1 MADAAHLWRAMLRIR
16 RIEETIA
23 DRYAEQQMRCPVHLS
38 IGQEAAAVGVCAA
51 LSAQDY
57 VLSSH
62 RSHGHYLARGGDLR
76 AMLAELYGRVDGC
89 TRGMGGSMHLIDLA
103 AGFLGAVPIVGST
116 IPIAAGAALGAQMRR
131 EDRVTVAFF
140 GDGATEEGVFAE
152 TLNFA
157 AVRRLPL
164 VLICEN
170 NLYSVYSPLS
180 VRQPEGV
187 RAYRIAEAHGVR
199 AAHGD
204 GNDVEAVL
212 ALAREAVD
220 HARSGQGPML
230 LELDTYRWREHCGP
244 NYDDDIGYRDPA
256 EAAAWRERCP
266 VARQRARL
274 TEVDEAAVEAELRA
288 EIDDAFAFAQA
299 SPWPEVCR

>member
-89 TRGMGGSMHLIDLA
+89 TRGMGGSLHLIDLP

-152 TLNFA
+152 TLNCA

-170 NLYSVYSPLS
+170 NHGSVYSPLS

-299 SPWPEVCR
+299 SPWPEVCP